1 MYVANQVY
9 FPNLFLGDINAAEN
23 KEFFITNNITHVVD
37 AMNLGEPQHNWL
49 IKYLHI
55 DILDIPSSNIFKHF
69 NNCYDF
75 IDEGLKNGVVL
86 VHCMAGVS
94 RSPTIVI
101 AYLIKKFNM
110 SFNTAYRIVL
120 QHRSIIKPNYGFR
133 RQLIYYNIMLQHAA
147 IIDIEKAIN
156 KL

>member
-1 MYVANQVY
+1 
-9 FPNLFLGDINAAEN
+9 
-23 KEFFITNNITHVVD
+23 
-37 AMNLGEPQHNWL
+37 
-49 IKYLHI
+49 
-55 DILDIPSSNIFKHF
+55 
-69 NNCYDF
+69 
-75 IDEGLKNGVVL
+75 
-86 VHCMAGVS
+86 MAGVS